1 MHKKNLVKDEYDD
14 KSIYYTPRSKFDD
27 KGEKDDKD
35 KKPPNIADYLNSLS
49 QKAKDLMDEIDEVDG
64 DIDDG
69 KLSFIGD
76 NKEKFNFNTFSMP
89 LNFLSDIYNRK
100 ISLKEAE
107 LNQRNSEKKWKIYNL
122 AMNQK
127 IKKKKKK

>member
-35 KKPPNIADYLNSLS
+35 KKPPNIADYLNGLS

-89 LNFLSDIYNRK
+89 LNFLSDIYNGK
-100 ISLKEAE
+100 ISLREAE
-107 LNQRNSEKKWKIYNL
+107 FNQGNLERKRRSTIWLRTKK
-122 AMNQK
+122 
-127 IKKKKKK
+127 

>member
-49 QKAKDLMDEIDEVDG
+49 QKAKDLMDEIDEMDG

-89 LNFLSDIYNRK
+89 LNFLSDIYNGK
-100 ISLKEAE
+100 ISLREAE
-107 LNQRNSEKKWKIYNL
+107 FNQGNLERKRRSTIWLRTKK
-122 AMNQK
+122 
-127 IKKKKKK
+127 

>member
-35 KKPPNIADYLNSLS
+35 KKPPNIADYLNSSS

-89 LNFLSDIYNRK
+89 LNFLSDIYNGK
-100 ISLKEAE
+100 ISLREAE
-107 LNQRNSEKKWKIYNL
+107 FNQGNLERKRRSTIWLRTKK
-122 AMNQK
+122 
-127 IKKKKKK
+127 

>member
-14 KSIYYTPRSKFDD
+14 KSIYYTPRSKYDD

-89 LNFLSDIYNRK
+89 LNFLSDIYNGK
-100 ISLKEAE
+100 ISLREAE
-107 LNQRNSEKKWKIYNL
+107 FNQGNLERKRRSTIWLRTKK
-122 AMNQK
+122 
-127 IKKKKKK
+127 

>member
-89 LNFLSDIYNRK
+89 LNFLSDIYNGK
-100 ISLKEAE
+100 ISLRQAE
-107 LNQRNSEKKWKIYNL
+107 FNQGNLERKRRSTIWLRTKK
-122 AMNQK
+122 
-127 IKKKKKK
+127 

>member
-49 QKAKDLMDEIDEVDG
+49 QKAKALMDEIDEVDG

-89 LNFLSDIYNRK
+89 LNFLSDIYNGK
-100 ISLKEAE
+100 ISLREAE
-107 LNQRNSEKKWKIYNL
+107 FNQGNLERKRRSTIWLRTKK
-122 AMNQK
+122 
-127 IKKKKKK
+127 